1 MKKHLLTI
9 SILLA
14 VICSGFIVEVHG
26 QSSAEVENINFYAEG
41 TKLIITFDIVKAK
54 PGETFD
60 IWIKI
65 VTATGREISPVT
77 LTGNFGSGNA
87 GGTGKKIS
95 WDVESDR
102 VTLEEEFQVEVFA
115 RSEKK
120 QDVKEKAG
128 PVIIPVTAGSLKAA
142 DVFTPE
148 KNTFYWLGV
157 DYSHVKMQL
166 ELEPEEV
173 KNQYFN
179 AWNDL
184 FLKEADKY
192 NIKKMLKLEEIQ
204 NDTRVIN
211 LVNQNADVTGMKA
224 LNVPNYSLSDIT
236 TFVGSYPS
244 FDLAGIGILFIAEY
258 LDKEKNEG
266 YYHVVAINLINKEVL
281 LAEKFRGEVGGA
293 GFRNNWANSVFNV
306 IEQFGKK
313 YKELKGKYSQ

>member
-1 MKKHLLTI
+1 
-9 SILLA
+9 
-14 VICSGFIVEVHG
+14 
-26 QSSAEVENINFYAEG
+26 
-41 TKLIITFDIVKAK
+41 
-54 PGETFD
+54 
-60 IWIKI
+60 
-65 VTATGREISPVT
+65 
-77 LTGNFGSGNA
+77 
-87 GGTGKKIS
+87 
-95 WDVESDR
+95 
-102 VTLEEEFQVEVFA
+102 
-115 RSEKK
+115 
-120 QDVKEKAG
+120 
-128 PVIIPVTAGSLKAA
+128 
-142 DVFTPE
+142 
-148 KNTFYWLGV
+148 V